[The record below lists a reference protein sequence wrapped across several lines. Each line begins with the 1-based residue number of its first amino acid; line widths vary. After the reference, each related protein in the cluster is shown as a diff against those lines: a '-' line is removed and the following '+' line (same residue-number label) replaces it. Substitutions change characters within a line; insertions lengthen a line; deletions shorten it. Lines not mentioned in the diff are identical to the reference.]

1 MYSFFGLRL
10 RIALL
15 WVMTQRAV
23 VISCR
28 RCGITYQTLADKTDW
43 LTRNVGEKVPLL
55 AA

>member
-1 MYSFFGLRL
+1 MCSVFNLRL

-15 WVMTQRAV
+15 WVMTQRGL

-28 RCGITYQTLADKTDW
+28 RCEITYQTLADKTYRFA
-43 LTRNVGEKVPLL
+43 RNVGQKVPLL